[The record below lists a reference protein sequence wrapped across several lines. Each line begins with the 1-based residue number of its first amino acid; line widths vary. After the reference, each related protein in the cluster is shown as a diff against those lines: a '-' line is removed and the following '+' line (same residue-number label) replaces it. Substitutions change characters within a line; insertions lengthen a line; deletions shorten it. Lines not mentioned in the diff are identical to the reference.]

1 MNKLPIYYLRN
12 KVYKDAPEGAT
23 IIKGST
29 RVSEHERLGDGVIVK
44 IHLGGVSKPQA
55 RLWAN
60 IHTISYTQTAIFETA
75 WHEDKP
81 CWFTTYCTGSFSL
94 EQWHQIIESIRPVE
108 EFLIRKHE
116 DQLQQFYAP
125 KYGQQT
131 YSQAV

>member
-1 MNKLPIYYLRN
+1 MNNLPIYYLRN

-44 IHLGGVSKPQA
+44 IHALYGKPQA

-60 IHTISYTQTAIFETA
+60 IHTISYNQTAIFETA

-131 YSQAV
+131 CSQAV